1 MKFKDRLK
9 EQRLL
14 NKMTLEELGTKIG
27 VSRQTIQRYES
38 GVIKNIPP
46 DKVELIAKYLH
57 TTPGYLMGWK
67 NKDGD
72 ISDDRL
78 SEIAHYLITKSDE
91 LESNSTPYFECY
103 EIYISE
109 LQCDYG
115 VHQKPIFDGMDYDF
129 EEHEYK
135 SKILADSTFVL
146 LGITHDVFLL
156 KFSAG
161 ITLHCDWI
169 HDSGPEITLADVYIP
184 YNELFEK
191 VDPFLC
197 NYIDKDIR
205 EKILKIIDSVITESI
220 LFEFSDYI
228 GLDDLKIHLNT
239 KTVMHSNRLFQ
250 EEKKMYRVKV
260 VEKLSAGTGYNY
272 QKDNE
277 TYSVYT
283 DRDDLPNYDIASY
296 ITGDSMEPRYHDGD
310 VALIQLGYDNI
321 HGGIY
326 AVDYDGESYLKK
338 VFFENDRIRLVSL
351 NKKYDDIIIDL
362 PVEQGTYLNIVGK
375 VVGSFTPVEV

>member
-67 NKDGD
+67 TKDGD
-72 ISDDRL
+72 ISEDRL

-91 LESNSTPYFECY
+91 LESNSAPYFECY
-103 EIYISE
+103 EVYISE
-109 LQCDYG
+109 LQCEYDI
-115 VHQKPIFDGMDYDF
+115 HQKPIFDGKDYDF

-135 SKILADSTFVL
+135 SKILVDSAFVL

-161 ITLHCDWI
+161 ITLYCNWI
-169 HDSGPEITLADVYIP
+169 HESGPEITLADVYISN
-184 YNELFEK
+184 NELFSK
-191 VDPFLC
+191 IDPFLQ
-197 NYIDKDIR
+197 NYRCKDIHQN
-205 EKILKIIDSVITESI
+205 ILDIIDSVVSESI
-220 LFEFSDYI
+220 LSNFSNYT
-228 GLDDLKIHLNT
+228 GLSDVKIHLNT
-239 KTVMHSNRLFQ
+239 DKQTHNYKFLHEPSNL
-250 EEKKMYRVKV
+250 YSVKV
-260 VEKLSAGTGYNY
+260 IEKLSAGTGYSY
-272 QKDNE
+272 QENNE
-277 TYSVYT
+277 TDLVYT
-283 DRDDLPNYDIASY
+283 DIDNLPNYDIASY
-296 ITGDSMEPRYHDGD
+296 ITGDSMEPKYHNGD

-338 VFFENDRIRLVSL
+338 VFFEGDRIRLVSL
-351 NKKYDDIIIDL
+351 NKKYDDIIIEL
-362 PVEQGTYLNIVGK
+362 PVEPGTYLNIVGK
-375 VVGSFTPVEV
+375 VVGSFKPIEI

>member
-67 NKDGD
+67 TKDGD
-72 ISDDRL
+72 ISKDRL
-78 SEIAHYLITKSDE
+78 SEIAHYLISKSDE
-91 LESNSTPYFECY
+91 LEYNSDPYFECY
-103 EIYISE
+103 EVYISE
-109 LQCDYG
+109 LQCEYG
-115 VHQKPIFDGMDYDF
+115 IHQKQIFDGKDYDF

-135 SKILADSTFVL
+135 NKILVDSAFAL
-146 LGITHDVFLL
+146 LCITHDVFLL

-184 YNELFEK
+184 YNELFGK
-191 VDPFLC
+191 IDPFLH
-197 NYIDKDIR
+197 NHSNRDMHKS
-205 EKILKIIDSVITESI
+205 ILNMIDSVISESI
-220 LFEFSDYI
+220 LFKFSDYI
-228 GLDDLKIHLNT
+228 GLDDLKIHFNMETDIHDNKLLREDRELY
-239 KTVMHSNRLFQ
+239 K
-250 EEKKMYRVKV
+250 VKV
-260 VEKLSAGTGYNY
+260 IEKLSAGTGYSY

-277 TYSVYT
+277 VSYVYT
-283 DRDDLPNYDIASY
+283 NRTNLPSYDIASY
-296 ITGDSMEPRYHDGD
+296 ISGDSMEPRYHDGD

-326 AVDYDGESYLKK
+326 AIDYDGESYLKK
-338 VFFENDRIRLVSL
+338 IFFEGDRIRLVSL

-375 VVGSFTPVEV
+375 VVGSFTPVEI